1 MAHNK
6 VPDTAKVSDSTKV
19 PDTAKVSDTA
29 KVPDTAKI
37 FDTVREP
44 DTSRGVDIVQAYKSL
59 HGLKTLKVPKIL
71 FFDSGMGGLS
81 VLSEVRKLN
90 PGAAYY
96 YLFDHEGFPYGQK
109 SESYLVARVE
119 TLLSRVS
126 AVLAP
131 DLIVIAC
138 NTAST
143 VVLDQIRPH
152 FSRIPIVGVVPAIKT
167 AGQLSRKRK
176 IALLATP
183 GTVQRAYTQRLIANF
198 AADCEVMRMGTVELV
213 WLAEQCLLD
222 EVTAAQRTATQ
233 CTAPQRMDA
242 QGEDIETPRLQLP
255 ASKLPEL
262 KAILAPIMDLPHCE
276 QPDVVVLG
284 CTHFPLLRADIAALL
299 GPDITLVDSG
309 AAIGRRVAYVLAQKQ
324 ESLEVE
330 LGYRGS
336 PNGAQDSL
344 LNAVTPGAW
353 VAWYTG
359 SVPEAKRAQFAATF
373 SYFGFQQ
380 VQSLALV

>member
-6 VPDTAKVSDSTKV
+6 VPDIAKV

-37 FDTVREP
+37 LDTVREP
-44 DTSRGVDIVQAYKSL
+44 DISRGVDIVQAYKSL

-167 AGQLSRKRK
+167 AGQLSHKRK

-183 GTVQRAYTQRLIANF
+183 GTVKRAYIDFLINEFAYDCKVQR
-198 AADCEVMRMGTVELV
+198 VGTEDLV
-213 WLAEQCLLD
+213 RLAESALLN
-222 EVTAAQRTATQ
+222 A
-233 CTAPQRMDA
+233 C
-242 QGEDIETPRLQLP
+242 
-255 ASKLPEL
+255 
-262 KAILAPIMDLPHCE
+262 KAHDTLIGSGFKYCSREALERVLEPITSLRVE
-276 QPDVVVLG
+276 EKPDTVVLG
-284 CTHFPLLRADIAALL
+284 CTHFPLLREQICAIL
-299 GPDITLVDSG
+299 GPEVTLVDSG
-309 AAIGRRVAYVLAQKQ
+309 EAIGRRVQTILQRLAADVAHKDEREEHDEHEPQRALSSVQ
-324 ESLEVE
+324 PAQSE
-330 LGYRGS
+330 
-336 PNGAQDSL
+336 PTGAQI
-344 LNAVTPGAW
+344 AFYTGQVTPEDQERFSS
-353 VAWYTG
+353 T
-359 SVPEAKRAQFAATF
+359 FAH
-373 SYFGFQQ
+373 FGFDR
-380 VQSLALV
+380 VQPMVRKGSSCC